1 MFMAFSIFIYLWKY
15 KHFDMNKFITA
26 AFCIFAMVACTN
38 NHNNKGGIAKDVDN
52 VAVTSDNESNLEI
65 SRKPGA
71 TQGTDS
77 QTVTPVFVL
86 ANNNGSKFLLRSHNE
101 IIPAEAPDGLKKY
114 GFILF
119 EGAYYGVK
127 LKGYQS
133 GSGADNGRDTPFNFD
148 NREGWLYEM
157 QEGKLLNGHIDEW
170 NVFWGRPLLVDEHFM
185 NTTELVKI
193 VKPKASDNSKFNE
206 LKAKFEKHYGRK
218 TIKFK
223 VESYVGD
230 YTYIIMQFETIKNK
244 ALGVVAL
251 VKPDGGTAIQE
262 FSAEWD
268 EFSVWREGDEGDF
281 YGLDI
286 DFATIEQGVLN
297 LYTINNGEEGVDYQ
311 NYMVQGDSLVK
322 GSVSNYFYHA
332 PE

>member
-1 MFMAFSIFIYLWKY
+1 MKRII
-15 KHFDMNKFITA
+15 A
-26 AFCIFAMVACTN
+26 ATLCVIAMVACTN
-38 NHNNKGGIAKDVDN
+38 NHRHNNNGDAAKNVDN
-52 VAVTSDNESNLEI
+52 EVASTDNV
-65 SRKPGA
+65 SRGA
-71 TQGTDS
+71 TSYKAGNAQRTDLQS
-77 QTVTPVFVL
+77 VSPVFVL
-86 ANNNGSKFLLRSHNE
+86 SNKDGSKFLLKSHNE
-101 IIPAEAPDGLKKY
+101 TIPTEAPDSLKTY

-230 YTYIIMQFETIKNK
+230 YTFIIMQFETIKNK

-251 VKPDGGTAIQE
+251 VKPDGGTAIKE